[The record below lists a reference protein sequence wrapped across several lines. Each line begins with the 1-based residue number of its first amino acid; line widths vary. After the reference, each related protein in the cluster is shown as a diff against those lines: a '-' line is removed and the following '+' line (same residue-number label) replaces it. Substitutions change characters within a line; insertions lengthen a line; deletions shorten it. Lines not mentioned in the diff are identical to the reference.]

1 MHIRRKIQMADMK
14 RLHRGLWVSF
24 ALLVLVACAPER
36 DPAQTMERDAGTG
49 AVPAR
54 PVGDTMQMQPAQPVE
69 GEAAPEAMGLRRTD
83 KGGVDIR
90 KVDVAAGQGA
100 DAPASP
106 AEAKH

>member
-1 MHIRRKIQMADMK
+1 MADIK

-24 ALLVLVACAPER
+24 ALLALAACAPGS
-36 DPAQTMERDAGTG
+36 DPAKTVERDAGAE

-54 PVGDTMQMQPAQPVE
+54 PIAGVAQPASPVE
-69 GEAAPEAMGLRRTD
+69 GRTALEAVDLRRTD
-83 KGGVDIR
+83 EGGVDIR

>member
-1 MHIRRKIQMADMK
+1 MADMK

-24 ALLVLVACAPER
+24 ALLALAACAPER
-36 DPAQTMERDAGTG
+36 DPTQTVERDAGTE

-54 PVGDTMQMQPAQPVE
+54 SVGDAMQMQPAQPVE
-69 GEAAPEAMGLRRTD
+69 GEAAPEAMGLRRAD
-83 KGGVDIR
+83 EGGVDIR

-100 DAPASP
+100 DTPASP